1 VSRVGD
7 WIQTFSGG
15 QFWPLDPRADE
26 VLLVDIAHQLAK
38 VCRFGGATL
47 DFYSVAEHS
56 LRVADLVPPEL
67 RLQALLH
74 DAAEA
79 YCGDVVRPLKRNLVG
94 FDEVEARIAR
104 VIGERFG
111 VDLVTLHPL
120 VKQADNEMLAVE
132 CRDLLAHRGDRAP
145 LPEPPRGVRIYETM
159 TPRAAA
165 TLFYQALV
173 TETGMRCGL
182 ASRHEVGG

>member
-1 VSRVGD
+1 MSRVGD

-15 QFWPLDPRADE
+15 QFWPLDPRAEE
-26 VLLVDIAHQLAK
+26 VELTDIAHQLAK
-38 VCRFGGATL
+38 ICRFGGATEA
-47 DFYSVAEHS
+47 FYSVAEHS

-94 FDEVEARIAR
+94 FDAVEARIAR

-111 VDLVTLHPL
+111 VDLVALHPL

-132 CRDLLAHRGDRAP
+132 FRDLLAHRGDRAP

-173 TETGMRCGL
+173 TETGLRW
-182 ASRHEVGG
+182 ASKR

>member
-1 VSRVGD
+1 MSRVGD

-26 VLLVDIAHQLAK
+26 VKLTDIAHQLAK
-38 VCRFGGATL
+38 ICRFGGATL

-79 YCGDVVRPLKRNLVG
+79 YCGDVVRPLKRNLTG
-94 FDEVEARIAR
+94 YDAIESRIAFA
-104 VIGERFG
+104 IGEKFG
-111 VDLVTLHPL
+111 VDLVNLHPL
-120 VKQADNEMLAVE
+120 VIQADNEMLAVE
-132 CRDLLAHRGDRAP
+132 FRDLLAHRGDRKP
-145 LPEPPRGVRIYETM
+145 LPEPPRGVRIYETL

-173 TETGMRCGL
+173 SKR
-182 ASRHEVGG
+182 EVGG

>member
-1 VSRVGD
+1 MSRVGD

-26 VLLVDIAHQLAK
+26 VKLTDIAHQLAK
-38 VCRFGGATL
+38 ICRFGGATL

-79 YCGDVVRPLKRNLVG
+79 YCGDVVRPLKRNLAG
-94 FDEVEARIAR
+94 YDAMESRIAFA
-104 VIGERFG
+104 IGEKFG
-111 VDLVTLHPL
+111 VDLVNLHPL
-120 VKQADNEMLAVE
+120 VIQADNEMLAVE
-132 CRDLLAHRGDRAP
+132 FRDLLAHRGDRKP
-145 LPEPPRGVRIYETM
+145 LPEPPRGVRIYETL

-173 TETGMRCGL
+173 SKR
-182 ASRHEVGG
+182 EVGG